1 MVTLGT
7 LGAFGAPGGTTQERE
22 GTFAHELGHTFGLL
36 HGGSSTDQY
45 KPNYHSIMNY
55 AWQYPT
61 SCNKKGW
68 RLNYS
73 DKEFLTLDERSLSE
87 PDGIGGHT
95 GHTTFAGPLTAG
107 ALCDSAH
114 PTLPNARLVQEFGPV
129 DWNGDGDEAD
139 INVQQDI
146 NNFNPSIP
154 PAPAD
159 TLTGYEDWSHLN
171 YHFREQANFTPGIH
185 VHGDGG
191 LENLP
196 LALLQH
202 NVMEVLGNAIVISDG
217 ETTASAT
224 TNTDFGALS
233 VGDGATS
240 TFTIVNRGNI
250 ELNLTGDPVVEL
262 DGPNTDDFT
271 VTTVPASVVPGFD
284 ATTTFELR
292 FHPSSPGSKTATVRI
307 ANDAI
312 DDFDK
317 NPYDFVVAGVGNM

>member
-1 MVTLGT
+1 
-7 LGAFGAPGGTTQERE
+7 
-22 GTFAHELGHTFGLL
+22 
-36 HGGSSTDQY
+36 
-45 KPNYHSIMNY
+45 
-55 AWQYPT
+55 
-61 SCNKKGW
+61 
-68 RLNYS
+68 
-73 DKEFLTLDERSLSE
+73 
-87 PDGIGGHT
+87 
-95 GHTTFAGPLTAG
+95 
-107 ALCDSAH
+107 
-114 PTLPNARLVQEFGPV
+114 
-129 DWNGDGDEAD
+129 
-139 INVQQDI
+139 
-146 NNFNPSIP
+146 
-154 PAPAD
+154 
-159 TLTGYEDWSHLN
+159 
-171 YHFREQANFTPGIH
+171 
-185 VHGDGG
+185 
-191 LENLP
+191 
-196 LALLQH
+196 
-202 NVMEVLGNAIVISDG
+202 MEVLGNAIVISDG